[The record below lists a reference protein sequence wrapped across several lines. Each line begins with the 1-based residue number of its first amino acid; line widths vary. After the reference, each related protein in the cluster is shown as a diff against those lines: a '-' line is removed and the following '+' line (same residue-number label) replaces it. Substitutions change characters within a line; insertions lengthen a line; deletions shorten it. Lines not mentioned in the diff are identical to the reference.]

1 MLHLIKWIL
10 SATNSQHGPLVGV
23 KFILTNKVT
32 GDKYETV
39 SNDKGLV
46 LFEGIIAGDYTVE
59 EDFSSAEYDKPDVYK
74 WDVELKQIK

>member
-1 MLHLIKWIL
+1 M
-10 SATNSQHGPLVGV
+10 GV

-74 WDVELKQIK
+74 WDVKLKQIK